1 MQITLQQRDI
11 ETALRQYMAA
21 QGIRADVESV
31 DFSMA
36 RKSGNA
42 LTALVTLSDGFSFAA
57 ISKPTPRSGEVGI
70 SEVPAPVQ
78 TVPAETAPVAVEEPA
93 PVAAPEVPKE
103 EAATPVFGETEV
115 AAVKP
120 VSMFN

>member
-42 LTALVTLSDGFSFAA
+42 LTALVTLSGGFSFAA
-57 ISKPTPRSGEVGI
+57 DSKPTPRSGEVGT
-70 SEVPAPVQ
+70 SEVPAPSQ
-78 TVPAETAPVAVEEPA
+78 TVLVETDPSVAVGEPA
-93 PVAAPEVPKE
+93 PEAAPEETKE
-103 EAATPVFGETEV
+103 AVAPVFGETDA

>member
-11 ETALRQYMAA
+11 EAALRQYMAA

-42 LTALVTLSDGFSFAA
+42 LSALVTLSDGYSFAA
-57 ISKPTPRSGEVGI
+57 ISKPVPRSGEVGT
-70 SEVPAPVQ
+70 SEVAAPV
-78 TVPAETAPVAVEEPA
+78 ESAPVVAEEPA
-93 PVAAPEVPKE
+93 PEVVKEVAA
-103 EAATPVFGETEV
+103 PVFGE
-115 AAVKP
+115 AAEEVKP
-120 VSMFN
+120 VSMFS